1 MNREQLEARKAEF
14 TVHRANNAKE
24 LAAARDR
31 VALLQAT
38 DNTLHGVLQDCEYW
52 LAQQSPAPPAGSP
65 AAKAAEAAA
74 GATETQSIADAVSQA
89 KRPALIDEL
98 QKRKAKREGAA
109 A

>member
-31 VALLQAT
+31 VTYLQAT
-38 DNTLHGVLQDCEYW
+38 DNTLHGVVQDCDHW
-52 LAQQSPAPPAGSP
+52 LSFVAPAPAPLDLPPATGST
-65 AAKAAEAAA
+65 ART
-74 GATETQSIADAVSQA
+74 ATESA
-89 KRPALIDEL
+89 ALVDVL
-98 QKRKAKREGAA
+98 KGRKAKREGAA